1 MTRRTERDE
10 PTPEAVE
17 RLYDAFAPALYRYAW
32 SLLGGGADPRRAADP
47 ARGSADRD
55 TADRVAEAVH
65 DGLVAGLVLS
75 AELADDGDRG
85 PWLYA
90 LVRSACQRRGF
101 ALTCPY
107 ARLATVP
114 AEEPVARMFSR
125 LPSSHRE
132 LVELNLRHALPV
144 SAIARI
150 LGLDTQL
157 CAELSRSAIRR
168 AADGLAD
175 LDEDRADAHES
186 PAAAWRTRVQEV
198 SFALALLRPPGP
210 PPGLRDQVVRT
221 CVDPDRSEA
230 RERIAAAARPLTSDG
245 YPVHRAR
252 IGGAPEE
259 PEPEPPAPTAERPP
273 RALPRD
279 RVTTRDHPLRTEPT
293 TPLPGPRAATAE
305 DAADGSSARRWSLPA
320 VSGVVTVVLAV
331 VLWWWA
337 SALGAPSTIIGTD
350 TRQAERTPL
359 AQDVEAASTSSDG
372 RPAAEATGQDGDQP
386 HHPRTEHHQQQDA
399 ESSEHA
405 PQESAEGHGE
415 QGEPGAVSPAPTP
428 PASPSDA
435 PSSPSP
441 DEGEN
446 ADGPQS
452 AEEDAGAGPEDEGSG
467 GGFLDGLLGFLF
479 GGG

>member
-1 MTRRTERDE
+1 MTRSTESDE

-32 SLLGGGADPRRAADP
+32 SLLGGGADPRHATDP
-47 ARGSADRD
+47 TREPADRGA
-55 TADRVAEAVH
+55 ADRVAEAVH
-65 DGLVAGLVLS
+65 DGLVAGVVLS

-85 PWLYA
+85 SWLYA

-175 LDEDRADAHES
+175 LDEDGADAHGS

-210 PPGLRDQVVRT
+210 PPGLRDLVVRT
-221 CVDPDRSEA
+221 CVDPDRAQA

-252 IGGAPEE
+252 LGGSTEE
-259 PEPEPPAPTAERPP
+259 PEPEPSAPAVEPLP

-279 RVTTRDHPLRTEPT
+279 RVTTRDHPVRTEPT
-293 TPLPGPRAATAE
+293 TPLPGPRAAPA
-305 DAADGSSARRWSLPA
+305 DDSADGPSPRRWPLPA

-331 VLWWWA
+331 ALWWWA

-350 TRQAERTPL
+350 TREAERSPMT
-359 AQDVEAASTSSDG
+359 QDAETAATAPDG
-372 RPAAEATGQDGDQP
+372 RPAAEAAGQDADQP
-386 HHPRTEHHQQQDA
+386 QTPRTEHRQGQDA
-399 ESSEHA
+399 QPSEHA
-405 PQESAEGHGE
+405 PQESAGGHGE
-415 QGEPGAVSPAPTP
+415 QSEHAADAPPPTPSVSPT
-428 PASPSDA
+428 DA
-435 PSSPSP
+435 PSSPTP
-441 DEGEN
+441 DDGTG
-446 ADGPQS
+446 ADGSQGE
-452 AEEDAGAGPEDEGSG
+452 EEDAAADPEDEGAG

-479 GGG
+479 GDG